1 MFFFVTM
8 FFCLLGEELVSTALE
23 AGIAAVLDAD
33 ALSAFSDEPEGLF
46 RLLHPGCL
54 LTPRLGEFCRIFR
67 DLGSELEALRAHG
80 KADGSAG
87 DDLRGEIVKAAA
99 HRCGCSVLLKGTSA

>member
-1 MFFFVTM
+1 ML
-8 FFCLLGEELVSTALE
+8 FCLLGEELVPTALE
-23 AGIAAVLDAD
+23 AGIASVLDSD
-33 ALSAFSDEPEGLF
+33 ALSAFSDEPEDLF

-54 LTPRLGEFCRIFR
+54 LTPRLGKFCRIFK

-87 DDLRGEIVKAAA
+87 DDLRGEIVKAAT
-99 HRCGCSVLLKGTSA
+99 HRCGCSVLLKGTST